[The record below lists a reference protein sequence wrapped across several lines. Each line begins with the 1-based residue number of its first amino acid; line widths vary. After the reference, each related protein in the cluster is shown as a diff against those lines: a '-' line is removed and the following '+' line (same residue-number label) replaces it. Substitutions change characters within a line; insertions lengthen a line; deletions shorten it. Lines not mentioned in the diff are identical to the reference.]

1 VKNNSVFFLS
11 TFLLGLIACTPNN
24 VEIDPQ
30 LEGQFKTAGVEG
42 SFCVYDNGTGQ
53 FTIHNLSRYKDSAY
67 LPASTADI
75 FIALVGTEIGK
86 LTNEQMIMQGDSITA
101 GSAFASS
108 YTPFYQQLAVSIGK
122 DTLKHWIDSLRYG
135 NKAMGISVDSFWLNN
150 TLKITADEQLGLV
163 KKLYFGQLPFQKRT
177 HDIVKKMMLQESNAN
192 YTLSYKTGWGFL
204 PNGRSL
210 GWVVGWIEENKH
222 PYFFVL
228 NLEGDKTLDMLTV
241 RKNLLMNIL
250 KQEGFLEGKR

>member
-1 VKNNSVFFLS
+1 MKNW
-11 TFLLGLIACTPNN
+11 LLYLIASYIFFIAACTTNN
-24 VEIDPQ
+24 VQVDAKLAET
-30 LEGQFKTAGVEG
+30 FKEAGVDG
-42 SFCVYDNGTGQ
+42 SFCIYDNGTGQ
-53 FTIHNLSRYKDSAY
+53 FTIHNLARYKDSAY

-75 FIALVGTEIGK
+75 LTALVGTEIGK
-86 LTNEQMIMQGDSITA
+86 LTNEQMKMTGDSITA
-101 GSAFASS
+101 INAFTAS
-108 YTPFYQQLAVSIGK
+108 YVPFYQQLARSIGK
-122 DTLKHWIDSLRYG
+122 DTLKNWIDSLKYG
-135 NKAMGISVDSFWLNN
+135 NKAMGISLDSFWLNN

-204 PNGRSL
+204 PNGQSL

-250 KQEGFLEGKR
+250 KQQGFLEGKR

>member
-1 VKNNSVFFLS
+1 VKNNCVFFLLI
-11 TFLLGLIACTPNN
+11 FLFGLIACTPNN
-24 VEIDPQ
+24 VEIDPT
-30 LEGQFKTAGVEG
+30 LADQFKTAGVEG

-75 FIALVGTEIGK
+75 LIALVGTEIGK
-86 LTNEQMIMQGDSITA
+86 LTNEQMIMHGDSITA
-101 GSAFASS
+101 GNAFASS
-108 YTPFYQQLAVSIGK
+108 YTPFYQQLARSIGN
-122 DTLKHWIDSLRYG
+122 DTLKNWIDSLKYG

>member
-1 VKNNSVFFLS
+1 MKNWLNAFIGSCI
-11 TFLLGLIACTPNN
+11 LLLVACTPNN
-24 VEIDPQ
+24 VQKDEKLAD
-30 LEGQFKTAGVEG
+30 LFKAAGVEG
-42 SFCVYDNGTGQ
+42 SFCVYDNGTGL
-53 FTIHNLSRYKDSAY
+53 FTVHNLSRYKDSAY

-75 FIALVGTEIGK
+75 IIALIGVETGK
-86 LTNEQMIMQGDSITA
+86 LTNEQMKMNGDSITA
-101 GSAFASS
+101 NAAFVSS
-108 YTPFYQQLAVSIGK
+108 QIPYYQQLARSIGK
-122 DTLKHWIDSLRYG
+122 DTLKRWIDSLHYG
-135 NKAMGISVDSFWLNN
+135 NKSQALSVDSFWLNN

-177 HDIVKKMMLQESNAN
+177 HDIVKKMMLQEVNAN
-192 YTLSYKTGWGFL
+192 YKLSYKTGWGFL
-204 PNGRSL
+204 PNGKSL

-250 KQEGFLEGKR
+250 KEQGFLLGKR